1 MSNEI
6 SMNTTQSITSTNV
19 NNSSL
24 GPKSLF
30 QSLNFNLTQSVP
42 DEEDFL
48 EDEEE
53 EENCSTRTSLIQT
66 KNVVQEQPS
75 IPSLPLN
82 ADKLR
87 EIVPSR
93 ASGIESALLN
103 SNAKKRIVTSYS
115 SFTV

>member
-6 SMNTTQSITSTNV
+6 SMNTTHTSTNI

-24 GPKSLF
+24 GPQSRS
-30 QSLNFNLTQSVP
+30 QSLNFNLTRPVP
-42 DEEDFL
+42 GEEDFL

-66 KNVVQEQPS
+66 KNVVQARPS
-75 IPSLPLN
+75 IQSLPLN
-82 ADKLR
+82 ADEPR
-87 EIVPSR
+87 EMVPSR
-93 ASGIESALLN
+93 ASRIKSALAN